1 MVSSSGL
8 GGAYMGQYSG
18 INNQTIDQLVQAEST
33 PMLLM
38 QQQVQKIQNKE
49 TAWGDIRSRLN
60 NLLNKVTNLQ
70 KPEIF
75 NTKVASSSNDQVAT
89 ISGDV
94 TAAEGSHDLIV
105 KQLATNT
112 KVTGTRISDV
122 KNSKEAL
129 KLTGSLDL
137 SLIYKGNGDIKD
149 SMDNSLSIPN
159 APSNDSVVDKSK
171 LTIDITE
178 NDSISNIVDKINA
191 QSKTTNI
198 QASVVD
204 NHLVIKSMLAGNYT
218 INTTSET
225 DNLINKLGLDQVKSS
240 NGHAALFSIDGL
252 ETARNSN
259 SITDV
264 LDGATVTL
272 TGLSQKATS
281 DDSAELQTTTIGL
294 KNDDN
299 KFQGAVNDFVS
310 QYNSLMGLIKSDLN
324 VGDPSKAD
332 NQTGSLAGDSDLI
345 QLQAQLQRIITPSA
359 NNKGNDTLSANSVG
373 ISLIDKEGTLGFDTT
388 TFQKALK
395 NNPQAVKD
403 FFYSA
408 DIAPISGS
416 ASNEKG
422 YTTVLSKFANSYLST
437 STGKTGI
444 IASKTTSFDATI
456 KDLNQQIDN
465 FQDRLTAK
473 RQQYVSQF
481 SALDSFMMQAQAQL
495 NYFTQ
500 QIGANTNNNNNR

>member
-18 INNQTIDQLVQAEST
+18 INNQTIEQLVQAESA

-38 QQQVQKIQNKE
+38 QRQVQQIQSKE

-60 NLLNKVTNLQ
+60 NLLNKINTLQ
-70 KPEIF
+70 KPETF
-75 NTKVASSSNDQVAT
+75 NSKVTNSSNDKVAT
-89 ISGDV
+89 ISGDS

-105 KQLATNT
+105 KQLATNS
-112 KVTGTRISDV
+112 KITGARISDV
-122 KNSKEAL
+122 KSSKDALNLTGKLTLAL
-129 KLTGSLDL
+129 KKNSDELT
-137 SLIYKGNGDIKD
+137 D
-149 SMDNSLSIPN
+149 STGQPLVIPTDVASDAIDNKATLNIT
-159 APSNDSVVDKSK
+159 ATD
-171 LTIDITE
+171 TI
-178 NDSISNIVDKINA
+178 SSIVDKINA
-191 QSKTTNI
+191 QSKDTNI
-198 QASVVD
+198 HASVVD
-204 NHLVIKSMLAGNYT
+204 NHLVIKSNLAGNYD
-218 INTTSET
+218 INAMSDDGLTS
-225 DNLINKLGLDQVKSS
+225 KLGLDQRKTTH
-240 NGHAALFSIDGL
+240 GQAAIFSIDGL

-259 SITDV
+259 TVTGV
-264 LDGATVTL
+264 LDGATITL
-272 TGLSQKATS
+272 TGVSQKATNG
-281 DDSAELQTTTIGL
+281 DTADFQPTTIGL
-294 KNDDN
+294 KNDDS

-310 QYNSLMGLIKSDLN
+310 QYNSLMGLIKSDLS

-345 QLQAQLQRIITPSA
+345 QLQAQLQRIVTPSSTG
-359 NNKGNDTLSANSVG
+359 KGSATLSANSVG
-373 ISLIDKEGTLGFDTT
+373 ISLVDKEGTLGFDTT

-408 DIAPISGS
+408 DIAPVTG
-416 ASNEKG
+416 AATNEKG
-422 YTTVLSKFANSYLST
+422 YTTVLSKFANAYLST
-437 STGKTGI
+437 STGKAGI
-444 IASKTTSFDATI
+444 IATKTTSFDATI

-481 SALDSFMMQAQAQL
+481 SALDAFMMQAQAQL

-500 QIGANTNNNNNR
+500 QIGANTNNNNR

>member
-18 INNQTIDQLVQAEST
+18 INNQTIEQLVQAESA

-38 QQQVQKIQNKE
+38 QRQVQQIQSKE

-60 NLLNKVTNLQ
+60 NLLNKINTLQ
-70 KPEIF
+70 KPETF
-75 NTKVASSSNDQVAT
+75 NSKVTNSSNDKVAT
-89 ISGDV
+89 ISGDS

-105 KQLATNT
+105 KQLATNS
-112 KVTGTRISDV
+112 KITGARISDV
-122 KNSKEAL
+122 KSSKDALNLTGTL
-129 KLTGSLDL
+129 KLALVKNNDDL
-137 SLIYKGNGDIKD
+137 KD
-149 SMDNSLSIPN
+149 STGQPLVIPTDAASEGIDNK
-159 APSNDSVVDKSK
+159 AT
-171 LTIDITE
+171 LTLDITAT
-178 NDSISNIVDKINA
+178 DTISSIVDKINA
-191 QSKTTNI
+191 QSKDTNI

-204 NHLVIKSMLAGNYT
+204 NHLVIKSNLAGNYD
-218 INTTSET
+218 INATSDDGLT
-225 DNLINKLGLDQVKSS
+225 SKLGLDQLKTTH
-240 NGHAALFSIDGL
+240 GQAAIFSIDGL

-259 SITDV
+259 TIAGV
-264 LDGATVTL
+264 LDGATITL
-272 TGLSQKATS
+272 TGVSQKATNG
-281 DDSAELQTTTIGL
+281 DTADFQPTTIGL
-294 KNDDN
+294 KNDDS

-310 QYNSLMGLIKSDLN
+310 QYNSLMGLIKSDLS

-345 QLQAQLQRIITPSA
+345 QLQAQLQRIVTPSSTG
-359 NNKGNDTLSANSVG
+359 KGSATLSANSVG
-373 ISLIDKEGTLGFDTT
+373 ISLVDKEGTLGFDTT

-408 DIAPISGS
+408 DIAPVTG
-416 ASNEKG
+416 AATNEKG
-422 YTTVLSKFANSYLST
+422 YTTVLSKFANAYLST
-437 STGKTGI
+437 STGKAGI
-444 IASKTTSFDATI
+444 IATKTTSFDATI

-500 QIGANTNNNNNR
+500 QIGANTNNNNR